1 MNSEYPQNRTEAA
14 NTIFK
19 LLKEF
24 WGDCVSV
31 KISASNRE
39 IDFEIREKPFTVITR
54 YGRRIELAFDYCPK
68 CGRRIKPFD
77 EDLLEE
83 RD

>member
-1 MNSEYPQNRTEAA
+1 MISIKKPNNRTEAA

-31 KISASNRE
+31 KISASSSG
-39 IDFEIREKPFTVITR
+39 IDFETREKPFTI
-54 YGRRIELAFDYCPK
+54 DY
-68 CGRRIKPFD
+68 
-77 EDLLEE
+77 
-83 RD
+83 

>member
-31 KISASNRE
+31 KISASNSG
-39 IDFEIREKPFTVITR
+39 IDFEVREKPFTV
-54 YGRRIELAFDYCPK
+54 DYSMKTINGNWLPRK
-68 CGRRIKPFD
+68 DGD
-77 EDLLEE
+77 V
-83 RD
+83 

>member
-1 MNSEYPQNRTEAA
+1 MNDIKKPNNRTEAA

-31 KISASNRE
+31 KISANNSG
-39 IDFEIREKPFTVITR
+39 IDFETREKPFTVGCAMRTINGNWLPR
-54 YGRRIELAFDYCPK
+54 KDK
-68 CGRRIKPFD
+68 
-77 EDLLEE
+77 
-83 RD
+83 

>member
-1 MNSEYPQNRTEAA
+1 MNDIKKPNNRTEAA

-31 KISASNRE
+31 KISANNSG
-39 IDFEIREKPFTVITR
+39 IDFETREKPFTVGCAMRTINGNWLPR
-54 YGRRIELAFDYCPK
+54 KDKDI
-68 CGRRIKPFD
+68 
-77 EDLLEE
+77 
-83 RD
+83 

>member
-1 MNSEYPQNRTEAA
+1 MISIKKPQNRTEAA

-31 KISASNRE
+31 NIFVNCCG
-39 IDFEIREKPFTVITR
+39 IDVTTIEKPFTVDCAMRTINGNWLPR
-54 YGRRIELAFDYCPK
+54 KDGDV
-68 CGRRIKPFD
+68 
-77 EDLLEE
+77 
-83 RD
+83 

>member
-1 MNSEYPQNRTEAA
+1 MMISIKKPNNRTEAA

-31 KISASNRE
+31 NIFANSTG
-39 IDFEIREKPFTVITR
+39 IDFEIRKKPFTI
-54 YGRRIELAFDYCPK
+54 DYSLKTINGTWLPRK
-68 CGRRIKPFD
+68 DKD
-77 EDLLEE
+77 T
-83 RD
+83 